1 MEIEYLQKLVEYPA
15 RWPNDEGYRGEII
28 SLSLDEIVILEAT
41 YNNGNVFPKALRE
54 LLYLAG
60 DFCYLLEWN
69 AWSPEEEM
77 YQISLQNSI
86 VRYIE
91 NMGLNITRPFM
102 GIDLAYPGNFR
113 IVYLDEGDDPI
124 VYAADEKNNTIEPSD
139 KTLSQLINHII
150 KFTHRL
156 F

>member
-1 MEIEYLQKLVEYPA
+1 MEIEYLQKLEQYPA
-15 RWPNDEGYRGEII
+15 RWPNDKSYKAEIK
-28 SLSLDEIVILEAT
+28 SLSLDDIMMLETT
-41 YNNGNVFPKALRE
+41 YNNGTPFPKALRE

-69 AWSPEEEM
+69 ALSPEDEM

-86 VRYIE
+86 ARYID
-91 NMGLNITRPFM
+91 NMGLNITRPSM
-102 GIDLAYPGNFR
+102 GIDLAYSGNFR

-124 VYAADEKNNTIEPSD
+124 VYAVDEKNNSLEPGE

>member
-1 MEIEYLQKLVEYPA
+1 MEIKYLQKLEEYPA
-15 RWPNDEGYRGEII
+15 RWPNDEGYRAEII
-28 SLSLDEIVILEAT
+28 SLSLDEIVMLEAA
-41 YNNGNVFPKALRE
+41 YNNDNHFPKALRE

-60 DFCYLLEWN
+60 DFCYLLESIPWE
-69 AWSPEEEM
+69 PGGDT
-77 YQISLQNSI
+77 YQVSLQQS
-86 VRYIE
+86 VARDIE
-91 NMGLNITRPFM
+91 DMGLNITRPFF

-113 IVYLDEGDDPI
+113 MVYLDEGDDPI
-124 VYAADEKNNTIEPSD
+124 VYAVDEKNNTLEPSD